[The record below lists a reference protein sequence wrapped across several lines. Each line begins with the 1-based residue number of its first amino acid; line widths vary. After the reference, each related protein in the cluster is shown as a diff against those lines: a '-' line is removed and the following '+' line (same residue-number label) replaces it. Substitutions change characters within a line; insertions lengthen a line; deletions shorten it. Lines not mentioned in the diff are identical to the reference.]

1 MKGLY
6 LLIDALVFLGPL
18 TRSFEPR
25 IAYFSKWK
33 RMLLATLLMM
43 LIMIPWDIFFTL
55 KGYWGFNPDYLVNI
69 YIANLPIEEVLFF
82 IVVPF
87 ASYFIYEVMQLFFP
101 INSTPKLMHNASI
114 LAGAFLIY
122 ASIQQMGMYTVI
134 VGVIL
139 GAELILAGL
148 WKVKW
153 LKSFIRSYLIILI
166 PFLLVN
172 GVLTGSFLDNPIVW
186 YSELEILGYRIFTIP
201 VEDAFYGME
210 MMLIYTAVMQ
220 SKWVPKFFT

>member
-25 IAYFSKWK
+25 IAYYRKWK
-33 RMLLATLLMM
+33 RMLLATFFTM
-43 LIMIPWDIFFTL
+43 LIMIPWDIFFAQE
-55 KGYWGFNPDYLVNI
+55 GYWGFNSDYLVDI
-69 YIANLPIEEVLFF
+69 YIGVLPIEEVLFF
-82 IVVPF
+82 VVVPF

-101 INSTPKLMHNASI
+101 INSTSKLMHNASI
-114 LAGAFLIY
+114 LAGAFLIF
-122 ASIQQMGMYTVI
+122 ASIQQTGIYSIVVGMT
-134 VGVIL
+134 L
-139 GAELILAGL
+139 GTELILVGL
-148 WKVKW
+148 WKVRW
-153 LKSFIRSYLIILI
+153 LKSFFRSYLIILI

-172 GVLTGSFLDNPIVW
+172 GILTGSFLDNPIVW
-186 YSELEILGYRIFTIP
+186 YSESEILGYRIFTIP

-220 SKWVPKFFT
+220 WKWIPKFFS